1 MLTVAKST
9 VYYYTPP
16 NFMKNKVTI
25 CDLFSVGNSRV
36 NELPEVGESRQVLWR
51 RTRTGIRNWLL
62 CVNPIL
68 EIIWHFF
75 LKKIHKKRDERGS
88 ETGCYTSIRPRNYLA
103 LFPEKYTKKDTN
115 WNMKLDVMR

>member
-1 MLTVAKST
+1 
-9 VYYYTPP
+9 
-16 NFMKNKVTI
+16 MKNKVTI

-75 LKKIHKKRDERGS
+75 LKK
-88 ETGCYTSIRPRNYLA
+88 
-103 LFPEKYTKKDTN
+103 YTKKETN
-115 WNMKLDVMR
+115 GDQKLAVIPQSDLEIISPFFLKNTPKKTRTGI